1 MSEKKFINFGRRSII
16 GILGAS
22 VISATPVYSKAFGF
36 LRGAGDG
43 RRLKM
48 YSRVTGEKI
57 NIYYAIDGLYIAEA
71 VDEISHFMRDTRE
84 NKIKKIDTRTLDI
97 ISATHNLIDTS
108 EAYILNSGYRTK
120 KTNDGLRRKSK
131 LVARSSLHVT
141 GQAADI
147 SLKTRSVKEIAS
159 AAAHCSAGGVGR
171 YTRDNF
177 VHVDCGRKRI
187 WGS

>member
-1 MSEKKFINFGRRSII
+1 MSEKKIINFGRRSII

-84 NKIKKIDTRTLDI
+84 NKIKKIDKIR
-97 ISATHNLIDTS
+97 
-108 EAYILNSGYRTK
+108 
-120 KTNDGLRRKSK
+120 
-131 LVARSSLHVT
+131 
-141 GQAADI
+141 
-147 SLKTRSVKEIAS
+147 
-159 AAAHCSAGGVGR
+159 
-171 YTRDNF
+171 F
-177 VHVDCGRKRI
+177 
-187 WGS
+187 